1 MDLTCTNTCRGRPV
15 EVLKHEHR
23 LIERG
28 LDALE
33 TVMEEPRLDAAFL
46 RTAIDFFRTFADSC
60 HHAKEED
67 QLFPVLESAG
77 MPREGGPIGCM
88 LHEHRLGRELVRQ
101 MSDSLDAHVGGD
113 ASAECALRQAAA
125 QYIVMLRQ
133 HILKEDNVLFMMAD
147 RMLDSQRQSG
157 LSAAFDQ
164 VTHAPQ
170 HRGRYEQYSAI
181 ADRMT
186 ERANARTP
194 NTNPGV

>member
-15 EVLKHEHR
+15 EVLKREHR
-23 LIERG
+23 VIERG

-33 TVMEEPRLDAAFL
+33 AVMEEPQIDAAFL
-46 RTAIDFFRTFADSC
+46 RTAIDFFRSFADSC

-88 LHEHRLGRELVRQ
+88 LHEHRIGRELVRQ
-101 MSDSLDAHVGGD
+101 MSDSLDALVGGD
-113 ASAECALRQAAA
+113 AGAERAVRQAAA

-133 HILKEDNVLFMMAD
+133 HIQKEDNVLFMMAD
-147 RMLDSQRQSG
+147 RMLDSQRQG
-157 LSAAFDQ
+157 ELGAAFELVSRNPEQ
-164 VTHAPQ
+164 N
-170 HRGRYEQYSAI
+170 GRFEKYSAI

-186 ERANARTP
+186 ERAIVNAANAR
-194 NTNPGV
+194 PGV